1 MIKAVRGILNI
12 IGIDDMPIFNR
23 NRISNMMERTQ
34 MVMMAANYLDDETV
48 IRKLPFI
55 TPDEV
60 DGILARK
67 DRVDQ
72 EAFETEEEEAEV

>member
-1 MIKAVRGILNI
+1 
-12 IGIDDMPIFNR
+12 
-23 NRISNMMERTQ
+23 

-60 DGILARK
+60 DAILARK
-67 DRVDQ
+67 ALAEQAFVEAAQ
-72 EAFETEEEEAEV
+72 EQEEETEEEGV